1 MRSIFPEGII
11 TFSCGRDV
19 AVDEITRPFFDL
31 WNYVERVGGFP
42 GKVFFCIAVIFV
54 VLGGLTWYG
63 NRR

>member
-1 MRSIFPEGII
+1 MNELVQPF
-11 TFSCGRDV
+11 
-19 AVDEITRPFFDL
+19 VDA

-42 GKVFFCIAVIFV
+42 GQVFFCIAVIIV